1 MNSGRDKTSI
11 LVIDDDLELANSI
24 SSVLKDKGYDV
35 EVCTNGDDGLKL
47 AKEKP
52 FQLVLTDFRM
62 PGVGGMEI
70 LESLQDAKPAL
81 PVIMM
86 TGFGNVDTAIGA
98 TKRGAYDY
106 LVKPFKMDD
115 LLRIVRRGVE
125 AGETHID
132 VRESDAPDGTRAA
145 RTLVGKSK
153 AMQNVYKEIGRL
165 APTRISVL
173 ICGETG
179 VGKELVA
186 KAIHEH
192 SERGDGPFVA
202 VNCGAIPENLI
213 ESELFGFEKGAFTG
227 ADAAHKG
234 YFEQAEGGTLFLD
247 EIGDLPLNMQV
258 KLLRILQEK
267 HIRRLGSDKES
278 PLDVRI
284 LAATHQEMEDLIR
297 EQQFREDLFYR
308 LNTVILNIPPLR
320 DRRDDIP
327 LLIECFIRRAEE
339 DHGIKSGS
347 FTEGAKQVM
356 AEHDWPGNVRELESF
371 VTRALLENSGYAVSD
386 TYCRENIGSHSFPKA
401 TGSAA
406 LDSHLREEARS
417 RIAAAS
423 ASGNGDA
430 YAEIV
435 QQAEAVVIEEALKAC
450 DGNRT
455 KAADLLGISRVTLRQ
470 KISRLGIS

>member
-1 MNSGRDKTSI
+1 MKSGREKTSI
-11 LVIDDDLELANSI
+11 LVIDDDVELAESV
-24 SSVLKDKGYDV
+24 SSVLRDDGYDV
-35 EVCTNGDDGLKL
+35 DVSTNGDEGLKL
-47 AKEKP
+47 ARENTY
-52 FQLVLTDFRM
+52 QLVLTDFRM
-62 PGVGGMEI
+62 PGVCGMKI
-70 LESLQDAKPAL
+70 LEALQETKPAM

-98 TKRGAYDY
+98 TKRGAFDY
-106 LVKPFKMDD
+106 LVKPFNMED

-125 AGETHID
+125 AGVTHIEL
-132 VRESDAPDGTRAA
+132 REKEATEGTRAA
-145 RTLVGKSK
+145 RTLVGRSK
-153 AMQNVYKEIGRL
+153 AMQEVYKEIGRL
-165 APTRISVL
+165 APTRVSVL

-267 HIRRLGSDKES
+267 RIRRLGSDKES

-284 LAATHQEMEDLIR
+284 LAATHQEMEELVR

-320 DRRDDIP
+320 ERPEDVP
-327 LLIECFIRRAEE
+327 LLVESFVLRAEE
-339 DHGIKSGS
+339 DHGLKSGS
-347 FTEGAKQVM
+347 FTDAAMEVLAK
-356 AEHDWPGNVRELESF
+356 HDWPGNVRQLESF
-371 VTRALLENSGYAVSD
+371 VNRALLENSGFAVTD
-386 TYCRENIGSHSFPKA
+386 TYCEKNMVSHSFAKPA
-401 TGSAA
+401 GSAA
-406 LDSHLREEARS
+406 LDAHLREEART

-423 ASGNGDA
+423 HSGSGNA
-430 YAEIV
+430 FAEVV
-435 QQAEAVVIEEALKAC
+435 QQAELILIEEALKASA
-450 DGNRT
+450 GNRT

-470 KISRLGIS
+470 KISRLGIE